1 MEYVGIDLHKKESQI
16 CLLTETG
23 EVIERGAVRPDAGVQ
38 RLRTVPRVRPVTA
51 VAFVATIADAQR
63 FHRAH
68 EVAAYF
74 GLVLRQQAA
83 HQPRWLSRPSTAG
96 DFR

>member
-1 MEYVGIDLHKKESQI
+1 MVMRTVNRQLAYSDG
-16 CLLTETG
+16 
-23 EVIERGAVRPDAGVQ
+23 VIEAVTRPDAGVQ

-51 VAFVATIADAQR
+51 VASVATIADAQR

-68 EVAAYF
+68 EVAAYL